1 MRPSKKIFYFYNLN
15 LLIMRPVYITRTSS
29 FLPNDPVQNSEIE
42 AYLGMIGG
50 KPSRAKELILRNNQ
64 IKTRYYALDKEQNV
78 THSAFDM
85 AVEAIGS
92 LYGEGI
98 DENTIDL
105 LAAGTASQEMIMPS
119 HGVQIH
125 GQMGGE
131 RDMEVVSFAGSCC
144 SGIHAL
150 KYCQMAVASGDK
162 EMAVAVASERF
173 SAWMR
178 ASFFNDEYESLSRLM
193 ADPMIAFEKDFLRFM
208 LSDGASALLVTD
220 KPNDNGLSLKLE
232 WVELTSYANTMP
244 ACMYAGAQ
252 YDGDELM
259 GWTRYPEREW
269 TERSLFSLK
278 QDTKLLGANIVK
290 LGGKFLMDV
299 SKKRGLKPDG
309 IDWFLPHLSSMYF
322 RKKIFDEL
330 AGLGFSIP
338 EEKWFVNLPKFGN
351 VAAASAFLMID
362 ELFKSGKLKKG
373 DKILV
378 MVPESARFSYAYVY
392 LTVC

>member
-1 MRPSKKIFYFYNLN
+1 
-15 LLIMRPVYITRTSS
+15 MRPVYITRTSS
-29 FLPNDPVQNSEIE
+29 FMPNDPVQNSEIE
-42 AYLGMIGG
+42 EYLGMIGG

-64 IKTRYYALDKEQNV
+64 IKTRYYALDKSQNV

-85 AVEAIGS
+85 AVEAIRS
-92 LYGEGI
+92 LYGDGI
-98 DENTIDL
+98 NENTIDL

-150 KYCQMAVASGDK
+150 KYCQMAVSSG
-162 EMAVAVASERF
+162 ERSRAVAVASERF

-193 ADPMIAFEKDFLRFM
+193 EDPMIAFEKDFLRFM
-208 LSDGASALLVTD
+208 LSDGASAVLVTD
-220 KPNDNGLSLKLE
+220 KPNENGLSLKLE

-244 ACMYAGAQ
+244 TCMYAGAQ
-252 YDGDELM
+252 YEGDQLL
-259 GWTRYPEREW
+259 GWTRFTEREW
-269 TERSLFSLK
+269 TEKSLFSLK
-278 QDTKLLGANIVK
+278 QNTKLLGANIVK
-290 LGGKFLMDV
+290 LGGQFLMDI
-299 SKKRGLKPDG
+299 SKKRNLKPEG

-330 AGLGFSIP
+330 SDLGFPIT
-338 EEKWFVNLPKFGN
+338 EEKWFVNLPKLGN
-351 VAAASAFLMID
+351 VAAASAFLMLD
-362 ELFKSGKLKKG
+362 ELFRSGNLKRG
-373 DKILV
+373 EKILI

>member
-1 MRPSKKIFYFYNLN
+1 
-15 LLIMRPVYITRTSS
+15 MRPVYITRTSS
-29 FLPNDPVQNSEIE
+29 FMPNNPVENHEIE
-42 AYLGMIGG
+42 EYLGMIGG

-64 IKTRYYALDKEQNV
+64 IKTRFYALDKKQNV
-78 THSAFDM
+78 THTAFDL
-85 AVEAIGS
+85 AVKAIQN
-92 LYGEGI
+92 LYGG
-98 DENTIDL
+98 DVSVDTIEL

-125 GQMGGE
+125 GQMGGTK
-131 RDMEVVSFAGSCC
+131 DIEVVSFAGSCC

-162 EMAVAVASERF
+162 KMAVAVASERF

-193 ADPMIAFEKDFLRFM
+193 EDPMIAFEKDFLRFM
-208 LSDGASALLVTD
+208 LSDGASALLVAD
-220 KPNDNGLSLKLE
+220 KPSEEGLSLRLE

-244 ACMYAGAQ
+244 TCMYAGAQ
-252 YDGDELM
+252 YEGEELL
-259 GWTRYPEREW
+259 GWTRYPENEW
-269 TERSLFSLK
+269 TEKSLFSLK
-278 QDTKLLGANIVK
+278 QDTKLLGASIVK
-290 LGGKFLMDV
+290 LGGKFLMDI
-299 SKKRGLKPDG
+299 SKKRALKPGD

-322 RKKIFDEL
+322 RKKIFEEL
-330 AGLGFSIP
+330 SSLGFSIP
-338 EEKWFVNLPKFGN
+338 EEKWFVNLPKLGN

>member
-1 MRPSKKIFYFYNLN
+1 
-15 LLIMRPVYITRTSS
+15 MRPVYITKTSS
-29 FLPNDPVQNSEIE
+29 FMPNSPVENHEIE
-42 AYLGMIGG
+42 EYLGMIGG

-64 IKTRYYALDKEQNV
+64 IKTRYYALDKEQRV

-85 AVEAIGS
+85 AVEAIEG
-92 LYGEGI
+92 LYGNGV
-98 DENTIDL
+98 DADTIDL

-119 HGVQIH
+119 HAVQIH

-131 RDMEVVSFAGSCC
+131 NDIEVVSFAGSCC

-150 KYCQMAVASGDK
+150 KYCLMAVSSG
-162 EMAVAVASERF
+162 ERENAVAVASERF

-178 ASFFNDEYESLSRLM
+178 ASFFNDEYESLARLM
-193 ADPMIAFEKDFLRFM
+193 EDPMIAFEKDFLRFM
-208 LSDGASALLVTD
+208 LSDGASALLINS
-220 KPNDNGLSLKLE
+220 KPATEGLSLKVE

-252 YDGDELM
+252 YDGDTLL

-290 LGGKFLMDV
+290 LGGKFLMDI
-299 SKKRGLKPDG
+299 SAKRNLKPDD

-330 AGLGFSIP
+330 SNLGFPIP
-338 EEKWFVNLPKFGN
+338 EEKWFVNLPKLGN

-362 ELFKSGKLKKG
+362 ELLKSGRLKRG
-373 DKILV
+373 EKILV